1 MAMIKK
7 LASMCKPESLA
18 AHLTLA
24 FGLTV
29 LAAMLGIVL
38 YVNHQAI
45 GIVQDA
51 SRTLFDHIATETRN
65 QIDNNVSKV
74 DGLLGRYATNPQA
87 NDYASASQH
96 AFIRRMSLSL
106 QASPMVSALYVGYED
121 GSFVLLRRLTSPVA
135 REQLKAPDA
144 ASYYL
149 ETVRAG
155 AAGAPAAKMAL
166 TFLDDA
172 LQPVGTALAPAD
184 QSYDPR
190 TRNWYR
196 EGIASEKSVI
206 TNPYWF
212 FLTQERGITMARR
225 LSSGHGVVGVDLGLA
240 DLSHALRQMKST
252 KSSILMIVNAEN
264 EVVASSVPIGPDAP
278 GGQVAASP
286 WPASSVATHLLR
298 VVSDSDAGQVL
309 TRTVSSGD
317 VTWVMRTVPL
327 HSGPWTFRMAV
338 ATPDNEMLAG
348 ARKLTSTLLWL
359 GLAMAL
365 AAMAVVQV
373 VARAVSRPLTQLAK
387 DAERI
392 QRFQFEPGLA
402 QVDSSVREIRTLS
415 QSMRQAGITIQRFTE
430 IGQALWAERDPT
442 RLMVRLLREAVNIA
456 QAEGGLLLMSEDED
470 GKLSVID
477 RGASAEDAEPRS
489 VDRRDVDPQVL
500 AAMQGK
506 AVAHFDHAGTPLPP
520 FLAGLVEAK
529 PLASGQVFRFS
540 VVPLL
545 NRAGDAVGGLLLAA
559 RGQAGRTTADAS
571 LDLIQVLSATAA
583 MTIEMTRLLTA
594 RKTLLDAVVRM
605 IANSIDAK
613 SPYTGGHCQR
623 VPMLA
628 MSLVRAATRSRSGPF
643 ADFALTP
650 DDWEAV
656 KVASWL
662 HDCGKLTTPEYIVDK
677 ATKLESLYD
686 RLHEIRMRFELLKS
700 DAWVAYWRGVAEGAQ
715 PQALAAVRD
724 AELAA
729 LDADFA
735 FVAGCNEGGE
745 EMASQDI
752 ERLHA
757 IGERTW
763 MRTLDDRIGI
773 SREEKRRKN
782 RTPAPTL
789 PTEEKLLDDRPDH
802 LIEHYASYLNTQ
814 ESLAGFN
821 MKPLQYRMNLGERY
835 NLGIRRG
842 TLTAEERYQIN
853 KHINHTILMLR
864 DLPLTGALRQV
875 PEFAGG
881 HHEKMDGTGYPKGLQ
896 RDGMSV
902 VARAMAIADVFEAL
916 TAGDRPYK
924 KAKRLSEAVRIMESM
939 KRNRHLDPDLLDLFL
954 TEGIWR
960 DYARQFMEPEQID
973 EPDIGAVLQTRP
985 A

>member
-7 LASMCKPESLA
+7 LASMCRPESLA

-29 LAAMLGIVL
+29 LAAMLGIVF

-51 SRTLFDHIATETRN
+51 SRTLFDHIATESRN

-74 DGLLGRYATNPQA
+74 DGLLSLYATNPQA
-87 NDYASASQH
+87 NDFASASRH

-155 AAGAPAAKMAL
+155 TGAAAAGTATMAL

-172 LQPVGTALAPAD
+172 LQPVGAALAPAD
-184 QSYDPR
+184 PPYDPR

-196 EGIASEKSVI
+196 MGIGSENAVI

-225 LSSGHGVVGVDLGLA
+225 LASGHGVVGVDLGLA
-240 DLSHALRQMKST
+240 DLSQALRQMKST
-252 KSSILMIVNAEN
+252 KSSILMIVNAQN
-264 EVVASSVPIGPDAP
+264 EVVASSVPIGPDTPNA
-278 GGQVAASP
+278 GSP
-286 WPASSVATHLLR
+286 WPASSMATHLLR
-298 VVSDSDAGQVL
+298 VASDSDGGQAT
-309 TRTVSSGD
+309 TRTVNNSN

-348 ARKLTSTLLWL
+348 ARRLTSTLLWL
-359 GLAMAL
+359 GVAMAL

-373 VARAVSRPLTQLAK
+373 VARAVSRPLTQLAQ

-392 QRFQFEPGLA
+392 QRFQFEPGFA

-415 QSMRQAGITIQRFTE
+415 QSMRQAGLTIQRFTE
-430 IGQALWAERDPT
+430 VGQALSAERDPT
-442 RLMVRLLREAVNIA
+442 KLMVRLLREAVNIA
-456 QAEGGLLLMSEDED
+456 EAEGGLLLMSEDE
-470 GKLSVID
+470 GEKLSVID
-477 RGASAEDAEPRS
+477 RDTSAEDAEPRT
-489 VDRRDVDPQVL
+489 VDRLDVDAQVL
-500 AAMQGK
+500 AAIQGK
-506 AVAHFDHAGTPLPP
+506 TVAHFDHARTPLPP
-520 FLAGLVEAK
+520 FLAGLVEAT
-529 PLASGQVFRFS
+529 PLPADQVFRFS

-545 NRAGDAVGGLLLAA
+545 NRAGDVVGGLLLAA
-559 RGQAGRTTADAS
+559 RGKAGMQASDAS

-583 MTIEMTRLLTA
+583 MTIEMTLLLKA
-594 RKTLLDAVVRM
+594 RKSLLDAVVRM

-628 MSLVRAATRSRSGPF
+628 MSLVRAASRSRSGPF
-643 ADFALTP
+643 ADFTLTP

-677 ATKLESLYD
+677 ATKLESLYN

-700 DAWVAYWRGVAEGAQ
+700 GAWVAYWRGVAAGAQ
-715 PQALAAVRD
+715 PQAHSRRRWPPSATRSWPRWMPILHSWP
-724 AELAA
+724 
-729 LDADFA
+729 
-735 FVAGCNEGGE
+735 VA
-745 EMASQDI
+745 
-752 ERLHA
+752 
-757 IGERTW
+757 
-763 MRTLDDRIGI
+763 
-773 SREEKRRKN
+773 
-782 RTPAPTL
+782 
-789 PTEEKLLDDRPDH
+789 
-802 LIEHYASYLNTQ
+802 
-814 ESLAGFN
+814 
-821 MKPLQYRMNLGERY
+821 MK
-835 NLGIRRG
+835 
-842 TLTAEERYQIN
+842 A
-853 KHINHTILMLR
+853 
-864 DLPLTGALRQV
+864 
-875 PEFAGG
+875 
-881 HHEKMDGTGYPKGLQ
+881 
-896 RDGMSV
+896 
-902 VARAMAIADVFEAL
+902 
-916 TAGDRPYK
+916 
-924 KAKRLSEAVRIMESM
+924 AKRWPPRISSACT
-939 KRNRHLDPDLLDLFL
+939 P
-954 TEGIWR
+954 
-960 DYARQFMEPEQID
+960 
-973 EPDIGAVLQTRP
+973 
-985 A
+985 